1 MKPSRWPDWL
11 EGMDGVWAK
20 SQQEGQTAGESL
32 AKHTWL
38 VLERLAE
45 LAHLRPGLGEH
56 LDAPNIW
63 HCLFWACFLHDFGK
77 AASGFQK
84 MVQGGELWRQ
94 RHEVLS
100 LAFLDWI
107 APALSET
114 ERKWVLAAIV
124 SHHRDA
130 SVIASNYDKDMNPDP
145 LVGMLI
151 QLNENTVRA
160 LWRWLYACVASWIE
174 ALDLHTFGVRSLE
187 PVDEEQAV
195 HMTYVEGV
203 RRTHAWLA
211 LYRSFIRKLP
221 SERDQRVVTTLVM
234 LRGITTTADHMA
246 SAHLAHVPQGIQRSW
261 EEFALEGL
269 KINTHYHQRESAAN
283 HHRST
288 MLIAPTGSGK
298 TEAALFWAMGTGE
311 QTTPRIFYAL
321 PYQAS
326 MNAMYDRLRLPHY
339 FGKDAVGLQHGR
351 ALQALYQRLM
361 DGEQGPKTAVQDA
374 KWRVNLTR
382 LHACPVKVFS
392 PYQMLKTV
400 YGIKGFEGMLADY
413 TQSAFIFDEIHAY
426 EPNRL
431 AIILALI
438 KYLREYYGA
447 RFFVM
452 SATFPG
458 VLQNIMSEILGIQAP
473 IIAEQ
478 KLFEQFRRHR
488 LKLLNG
494 DLLEQGID
502 CVVADVQSG
511 KSVLVCCNTVQR
523 AQDTQ
528 AALLKRLPPE
538 QVQLI
543 HSRFTMEDRLKRE
556 QAILTSCDVDAEHT
570 ALAVV
575 ATQVVEV
582 SLNIDLDTIY
592 TDPAPLDALVQ
603 RFGRV
608 NRACRKGIVPV
619 HVFRQPDNGQH
630 VYEDVIV
637 QKTLG
642 VLEAHKN
649 ENIDESAISEWLDE
663 IYKTPEIYNPWMDK
677 YSKQSRLVTRL
688 LRDLRPFDSDKDS
701 EEEFEKLFDGV
712 EVLPRRFERQ
722 YVEHLAK
729 DEFIEAS
736 RLFVSISQKKYQ
748 QLLRQG
754 KIRML
759 SDDSGKHRRWLVM
772 QEYSSEH
779 GLIFDSSRT
788 AEPDY
793 D

>member
-1 MKPSRWPDWL
+1 
-11 EGMDGVWAK
+11 
-20 SQQEGQTAGESL
+20 
-32 AKHTWL
+32 
-38 VLERLAE
+38 
-45 LAHLRPGLGEH
+45 
-56 LDAPNIW
+56 
-63 HCLFWACFLHDFGK
+63 
-77 AASGFQK
+77 
-84 MVQGGELWRQ
+84 
-94 RHEVLS
+94 
-100 LAFLDWI
+100 
-107 APALSET
+107 
-114 ERKWVLAAIV
+114 
-124 SHHRDA
+124 
-130 SVIASNYDKDMNPDP
+130 
-145 LVGMLI
+145 
-151 QLNENTVRA
+151 
-160 LWRWLYACVASWIE
+160 
-174 ALDLHTFGVRSLE
+174 
-187 PVDEEQAV
+187 
-195 HMTYVEGV
+195 
-203 RRTHAWLA
+203 
-211 LYRSFIRKLP
+211 
-221 SERDQRVVTTLVM
+221 
-234 LRGITTTADHMA
+234 
-246 SAHLAHVPQGIQRSW
+246 
-261 EEFALEGL
+261 
-269 KINTHYHQRESAAN
+269 
-283 HHRST
+283 
-288 MLIAPTGSGK
+288 
-298 TEAALFWAMGTGE
+298 
-311 QTTPRIFYAL
+311 
-321 PYQAS
+321 
-326 MNAMYDRLRLPHY
+326 
-339 FGKDAVGLQHGR
+339 LQHGR

-374 KWRVNLTR
+374 RWRENLTK
-382 LHACPVKVFS
+382 LHAYPVKVFS

-400 YGIKGFEGMLADY
+400 YRIKGFEGMLADY

-452 SATFPG
+452 SATFPS
-458 VLQNIMSEILGIQAP
+458 VLQNIMSEVLGIQAP

-488 LKLLNG
+488 LKLLKG

-502 CVVADVQSG
+502 CVVADVQRG

-523 AQDTQ
+523 AQDSQ

-556 QAILTSCDVDAEHT
+556 QAILTRCDVDAEHT

-637 QKTLG
+637 QKTLD

-663 IYKTPEIYNPWMDK
+663 IYKTPEIYNLWIDK
-677 YSKQSRLVTRL
+677 YNKQSRLVTRL
-688 LRDLRPFDSDKDS
+688 LLDLRPFDSDKDS

-736 RLFVSISQKKYQ
+736 RLFVSISQQKYQ